1 MGKFFSDVVEQAL
14 RDIYYDMASGHGQES
29 FRRLEEASEAGDGD
43 ASALLARCLCGYQ
56 YTWAGHGFPE
66 DDHRAVKL
74 MHQSVDQGSAIGV
87 LLSLRSGELAPWREK
102 KMPFSSLQEA
112 FDIVLAKAEGGDAF
126 CQYTIG
132 NVYFW
137 WDFLR
142 IEGKNKESFPNEEA
156 FRSYMKNSIAK
167 CEGWFLKA
175 YEGGMYHAGNN
186 LNNYYHKGDED
197 LIPPMPWKS
206 QGLWKKGAEK
216 GYPPHQ
222 YLYAKELDAAGKK
235 AEALELHKKAADKG
249 EVDSWFY
256 VGLAYERG
264 DVVPQDY
271 SYAAACYEKGL
282 SGSTVGCYNRLGALY
297 FDGNGVPQNYEKGI
311 QMILKACQDA
321 DSKWGFPYLGKAHF
335 YGHGAEQDYAKAR
348 QYLEQV
354 NANHVESN
362 YLKGL
367 IYAQGLG
374 VPQDI
379 KRGVEY
385 LQKTGNYPPAKEEL
399 ANYKKTLF
407 GKWVRR

>member
-1 MGKFFSDVVEQAL
+1 MGRFFSDVVEQAL

-43 ASALLARCLCGYQ
+43 ATCLLARCLCGYQ
-56 YTWAGHGFPE
+56 YTWVGHGFPE
-66 DDHRAVKL
+66 DDKRAEKL
-74 MHQSVDQGSAIGV
+74 MHKSVEQGSAVGV
-87 LLSLRSGELAPWREK
+87 LLALRSGELSPQLMQ

-112 FDIVLAKAEGGDAF
+112 FNIVLAKAEQGDAF

-142 IEGKNKESFPNEEA
+142 IEGKGRDSFSSDAEFKN
-156 FRSYMKNSIAK
+156 YMKNSISK

-186 LNNYYHKGDED
+186 LNNYYQKGDED
-197 LIPPMPWKS
+197 FIPPMPWKC
-206 QGLWKKGAEK
+206 QGLWQKGADK

-222 YLYAKELDAAGKK
+222 YLYARELDKAGK
-235 AEALELHKKAADKG
+235 ADNAFYWHKKAMDNG
-249 EVDSWFY
+249 ELDSCFY

-264 DVVPQDY
+264 DVVPQDC
-271 SYAAACYEKGL
+271 SYAASCYEKGL
-282 SGSTVGCYNRLGALY
+282 TIENVGCLNRLGALY
-297 FDGNGVPQNYEKGI
+297 FDGKGVPQNYEKGV
-311 QMILKACQDA
+311 QMILKAHELS
-321 DSKWGFPYLGKAHF
+321 DSKWGFPYLGKACF
-335 YGHGAEQDYAKAR
+335 YGYGLPQDYTQAR
-348 QYLEQV
+348 KYLEQV
-354 NANHVESN
+354 NANHVESS
-362 YLKGL
+362 YLLGL

-374 VPQDI
+374 VAPDI

-385 LQKTGNYPPAKEEL
+385 LQRTGNYPPAKEEL
-399 ANYKKTLF
+399 KNYKKTLF